1 MNIWPIVVLVVLVLL
16 DVPVAYSLLLAAAF
30 DFGFFDTGLSLPLV
44 FQKMIAQC
52 QSFTLLAVPF
62 FVTAGVLMQYSGVA
76 GAMLDFADLFTGR
89 MRGGLAQ
96 VNVLLSTL
104 MGGCSGS
111 ANADAAMQSKML
123 VPEMVERGYDKA
135 FSAGVTA
142 TSSCIT
148 PIIPPGICLI
158 LYATLANESVAN
170 MFLAGYLP
178 GALMCAALMIVVHF
192 VSKKKGYAPT
202 RDKWPGPMEILKTTI
217 HSIWAL
223 MIPLGILMGLRF
235 GAFTPT
241 EAGAIL
247 VVYCLVI
254 GFFVYRKLK
263 ISMLPAIMKES
274 LKTTASVMF
283 IICGAAAFG
292 NYLSW
297 ERIPH
302 HITEL
307 LLSVTD
313 SKIIFLLII
322 NIFLLICGMFMEGT
336 ATMIIVVPLLI
347 GVVQEL
353 GINPVHFG
361 IMFCINVTI
370 GGCTPPFGTYM
381 FTTCAATGI
390 TVADYAKATWPLIVA
405 LVAALLLVTYVP
417 AISLLIPGLL

>member
-1 MNIWPIVVLVVLVLL
+1 MNLWPIVVLVFLILV
-16 DVPVAYSLLLAAAF
+16 DIPVGYALLLASAF
-30 DFGFFDTGLSLPLV
+30 YFGFFDTGLALPLV
-44 FQKMIAQC
+44 FQKMATQC
-52 QSFTLLAVPF
+52 ESFTLLAVPF

-76 GAMLDFADLFTGR
+76 EAMLNFADLFTGR

-111 ANADAAMQSKML
+111 ANADTAMQSKML
-123 VPEMVERGYDKA
+123 VPEMVRRGYDTA

-158 LYATLANESVAN
+158 LYSTLANTSVAD
-170 MFLAGYLP
+170 MFMAGYLP
-178 GALMCAALMIVVHF
+178 GALMCIALMVTVRHISV
-192 VSKKKGYAPT
+192 KKGYAPT
-202 RDKWPGPMEILKTTI
+202 RDQWPGPREFIRTTVK
-217 HSIWAL
+217 SIWAL
-223 MIPLGILMGLRF
+223 LIPLGILMGLRV

-241 EAGAIL
+241 EAGAVCVL
-247 VVYCLVI
+247 YCLFI
-254 GFFVYRKLK
+254 GFFVYRKLRVD
-263 ISMLPAIMKES
+263 MLPQIMLDS
-274 LKTTASVMF
+274 LKTTAGIMF

-292 NYLSW
+292 HYLSW

-313 SKIIFLLII
+313 NKYIFLLIV
-322 NIFLLICGMFMEGT
+322 NVFLLICGMFMEGT

-347 GVVQEL
+347 GVVQQL
-353 GINPVHFG
+353 GINPIHFG
-361 IMFCINVTI
+361 IIVCVNVTL

-381 FTTCAATGI
+381 FTTCAATNI
-390 TVADYAKATWPLIVA
+390 TVAQYAKAAWPLI
-405 LVAALLLVTYVP
+405 LSLIISMLLITYIP
-417 AISLLIPGLL
+417 AISLLVPGLL